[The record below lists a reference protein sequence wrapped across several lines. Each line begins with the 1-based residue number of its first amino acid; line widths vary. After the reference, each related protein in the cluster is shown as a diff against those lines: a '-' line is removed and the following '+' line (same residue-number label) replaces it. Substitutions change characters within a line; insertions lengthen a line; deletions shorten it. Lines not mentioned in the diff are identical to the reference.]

1 MSYQC
6 PLCHHPL
13 SLSENSYRCVN
24 NHSFDL
30 AKEGYV
36 NLMPVQ
42 HKRSKDP
49 GDNQQ
54 MMQARRRFLQHDY
67 YQPMRSRVAQLCSE
81 GLTSSATIL
90 DIGCGEGY
98 YSRQLNAHAG
108 LDIAKDGV
116 RMAAKAH
123 PSGQYVVGSAY
134 RLPYEEN
141 SFDTLVCVFSP
152 LDFDEALRVLRP
164 GGRIYWVGPGAGHL
178 SQLAKLVYAEV
189 KPHVLKPPSAHLTAI
204 DSVHFSINL
213 TGPELADLLH
223 MTPYYWSASEDKQA
237 AIAELDRHQVDCEFE
252 LFSFVSPKSNSD

>member
-1 MSYQC
+1 MRLKC
-6 PLCHHPL
+6 PICDTTLQPAER
-13 SLSENSYRCVN
+13 SLRCQN
-24 NHSFDL
+24 NHCFDQ
-30 AKEGYV
+30 AKEGYW
-36 NLMPVQ
+36 NLLPAQ
-42 HKRSKDP
+42 HKKSQNP
-49 GDNQQ
+49 GDTKA
-54 MMQARRRFLQHDY
+54 MLQARRRFLEAGHYSPLIERLGQFT
-67 YQPMRSRVAQLCSE
+67 QSAQCM
-81 GLTSSATIL
+81 L

-98 YSRQLNAHAG
+98 YSRQLKAHAG

-164 GGRIYWVGPGAGHL
+164 GGHIYWVGPGAGHL
-178 SQLAKLVYAEV
+178 NQLAKLVYAEV
-189 KPHVLKPPSAHLTAI
+189 KPHVLKPPSTHLTAI
-204 DSVHFSINL
+204 DSVNFSINL
-213 TGPELADLLH
+213 AGPQLADLLH

-237 AIAELDRHQVDCEFE
+237 AIAELDMHHVDCEFE

>member
-1 MSYQC
+1 MRLKC
-6 PLCHHPL
+6 PICNT
-13 SLSENSYRCVN
+13 SLQPAERSLRCTN
-24 NHSFDL
+24 NHCFDQ
-30 AKEGYV
+30 AKEGYW
-36 NLMPVQ
+36 NLLPAQ
-42 HKRSKDP
+42 HKKSQNP
-49 GDNQQ
+49 GDNKA
-54 MMQARRRFLQHDY
+54 MLQARRRFLEAGHYSPLVERLSELTQ
-67 YQPMRSRVAQLCSE
+67 SAQC
-81 GLTSSATIL
+81 IL
-90 DIGCGEGY
+90 DVGCGEGY
-98 YSRQLNAHAG
+98 YSRHLQAHAG

-189 KPHVLKPPSAHLTAI
+189 RPHVLKPPSAHLTAI

-213 TGPELADLLH
+213 AGPELADLLH

-252 LFSFVSPKSNSD
+252 LFSFASPKSNSD

>member
-1 MSYQC
+1 MRLKC
-6 PLCHHPL
+6 PICDNTLQPAER
-13 SLSENSYRCVN
+13 SLRCQN
-24 NHSFDL
+24 NHCFDQ
-30 AKEGYV
+30 AKEGYW
-36 NLMPVQ
+36 NLLPAQ
-42 HKRSKDP
+42 HKKSQNP
-49 GDNQQ
+49 GDTKA
-54 MMQARRRFLQHDY
+54 MLQARRRFLEAGY
-67 YQPMRSRVAQLCSE
+67 YSPLIECLGQFTQSAQCM
-81 GLTSSATIL
+81 L

-134 RLPYEEN
+134 RLPFEEN

-164 GGRIYWVGPGAGHL
+164 GGRVYWVGPGAGHL

-237 AIAELDRHQVDCEFE
+237 AIAALDTHQVDCEFE
-252 LFSFVSPKSNSD
+252 LFSLVSPKSNSD

>member
-1 MSYQC
+1 MRLKC
-6 PLCHHPL
+6 PICESPL
-13 SLSENSYRCVN
+13 QPAERSLSCQN
-24 NHSFDL
+24 NHCFDQ
-30 AKEGYV
+30 AKEGYW
-36 NLMPVQ
+36 NLLPTQ
-42 HKRSKDP
+42 HKKSQNP
-49 GDNQQ
+49 GDTKA
-54 MMQARRRFLQHDY
+54 MLQARRRFLEAGY
-67 YQPMRSRVAQLCSE
+67 YSPLLERLGQFTQSAQCM
-81 GLTSSATIL
+81 L
-90 DIGCGEGY
+90 DVGCGEGY

-123 PSGQYVVGSAY
+123 QSGQYVVGSAY

-189 KPHVLKPPSAHLTAI
+189 KPHVLRPPSAHLTAI

-237 AIAELDRHQVDCEFE
+237 AIAELDTHQVDCEFE